1 MGKFFSP
8 QILSVSARPRCC
20 RASLFALWQA
30 LKQPPCDKMIVT
42 MTVTSTAAP
51 SHGFSN
57 PHRFSKQKS
66 PPSCLPTGTPPG
78 CLCSTKVD
86 AMSVM
91 HRLGPEALGS

>member
-1 MGKFFSP
+1 MGKLFSP

-30 LKQPPCDKMIVT
+30 LKQPPRDKMIVT

-57 PHRFSKQKS
+57 PQPLQQAEITTFMSAHWHTTG
-66 PPSCLPTGTPPG
+66 LPVLHKGG
-78 CLCSTKVD
+78 CNECN
-86 AMSVM
+86 AQ
-91 HRLGPEALGS
+91 AQA